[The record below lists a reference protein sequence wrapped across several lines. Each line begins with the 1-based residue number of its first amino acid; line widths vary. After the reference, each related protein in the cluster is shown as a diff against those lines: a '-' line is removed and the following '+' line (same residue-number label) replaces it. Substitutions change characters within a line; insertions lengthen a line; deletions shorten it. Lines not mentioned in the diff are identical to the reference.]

1 MPSRSPSDRSPSP
14 HPSSDRFA
22 AALYRVIEG
31 TLRREC
37 ADRYDAALHLRCLG
51 LVTLAS
57 APTDTSVL
65 RLRVDC
71 PGLTTM
77 MARMT
82 VTQKRSGTVDVLC
95 TVPEGNT
102 HPFSYHCPDR
112 TDTPEP
118 PGTLVLGRDI
128 ATFLR
133 TELENRLGRL
143 LLQSPARPPTRS
155 ILGLC

>member
-1 MPSRSPSDRSPSP
+1 MPSSPFSDRPPSP
-14 HPSSDRFA
+14 HTSSDRLA

-31 TLRREC
+31 TMIREC
-37 ADRYDAALHLRCLG
+37 AERYDASLLLRYLD
-51 LVTLAS
+51 LLTVTT

-71 PGLTTM
+71 RGLTTM
-77 MARMT
+77 TARMT
-82 VTQKRSGTVDVLC
+82 VTRRPGGTFDVLC
-95 TVPEGNT
+95 TVPDGNT
-102 HPFSYHCPDR
+102 HPFSYHCPGR
-112 TDTPEP
+112 TDTTEP